1 MTGSLASAVKVVLS
15 DKGEPQGNFN
25 YHTKIRNT
33 EQIDRNVNNLD
44 SPGSQCNIMKEDF
57 TIQKGGIMVSG
68 GVALVM
74 LLVAV
79 VLIVIATGKYKVNA
93 FFVLIGI
100 AFLYGFAIGLP
111 ALDVVNFVKT
121 GFGGTLTKIG
131 IVIVAGTIMGTI
143 LEKTGAALSMTQ
155 AILKL
160 VGKKQAPLAMNIAG
174 YVVSIPVFCDSG
186 YVILTPLN
194 KALAKESGTSMAVMA
209 VALATGLYATHTM
222 VPPTP
227 GPIAAAGALHA
238 DLGMV
243 ILFGLI
249 VSIPAALSGWLWA
262 IKVAKKYNVDP
273 GVQESYSD
281 IVSKYGKL
289 PNTFLSFLPIVFPL
303 FLIFLKSIAEFP
315 SKPFGAGSF
324 QQSMS
329 FVGDPVVALL
339 IGVIC
344 SMLLVPRKDLGT
356 AFNDWMG
363 AGIKASAL
371 ILVITAAGGSFGEI
385 LAHSP
390 ITDFIKTNM
399 ANLSLGIFLPFII
412 AAALKTAQGSSTVAI
427 VTTAGILAPM
437 VAGLGLSPVLTV
449 LAIGAGSMV
458 VSHANDSY
466 FWVVSQF
473 SNMEVNIA
481 YKVYTTATA
490 VEGVVAIIS
499 IWLLSL
505 VVHV

>member
-1 MTGSLASAVKVVLS
+1 
-15 DKGEPQGNFN
+15 
-25 YHTKIRNT
+25 
-33 EQIDRNVNNLD
+33 
-44 SPGSQCNIMKEDF
+44 
-57 TIQKGGIMVSG
+57 MVSG
-68 GVALVM
+68 VAALV
-74 LLVAV
+74 LLLGAV

-100 AFLYGFAIGLP
+100 AFLYGFAIRLP
-111 ALDVVNFVKT
+111 ALDIVNYVKN

-131 IVIVAGTIMGTI
+131 IVIVAGTIMGKI
-143 LEKTGAALSMTQ
+143 LEKTGAALTMTQ

-160 VGKKQAPLAMNIAG
+160 VGKKRAPLAMNIIG

-227 GPIAAAGALHA
+227 GPIAAAAALNA

-243 ILFGLI
+243 ILFGMI
-249 VSIPAALSGWLWA
+249 AAIPAALSGWFWA
-262 IKVAKKYNVDP
+262 IKVAKRYNIDP
-273 GVQESYSD
+273 GVKESYSD
-281 IVSKYGKL
+281 IVGKYGKL
-289 PNTFLSFLPIVFPL
+289 PNTFLSFLPIVLPI
-303 FLIFLKSIAEFP
+303 FLILMKSVAEFP
-315 SKPFGAGSF
+315 SKPFGVGGF
-324 QQSMS
+324 QHAMS
-329 FVGDPVVALL
+329 FIGDPVVALIL
-339 IGVIC
+339 GVIS
-344 SMLLVPRKDLGT
+344 SMLLVVRRDLGT
-356 AFNDWMG
+356 AFNEWM
-363 AGIKASAL
+363 AEGIKDSAI

-437 VAGLGLSPVLTV
+437 LGILGISPVLTV

-473 SNMEVNIA
+473 SNMDTNTA
-481 YKVYTTATA
+481 YKVFTSATA
-490 VEGVVAIIS
+490 VEGVVAIIT
-499 IWLLSL
+499 IALLSL
-505 VVHV
+505 VVHI